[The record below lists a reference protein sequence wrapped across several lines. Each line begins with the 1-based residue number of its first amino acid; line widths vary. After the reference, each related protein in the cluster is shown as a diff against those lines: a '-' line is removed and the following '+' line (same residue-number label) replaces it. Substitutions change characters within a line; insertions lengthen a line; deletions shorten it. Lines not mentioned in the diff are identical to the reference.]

1 MTTDESNAT
10 RELVCIRTPIG
21 GHRAPRRAP
30 TRCLAWHS
38 GAHPAPPVSRES
50 LLAPASLLLDLL
62 EVEVAA
68 PGGRKRCSGH
78 WARTKG
84 GSEAT
89 NGPLARK
96 LRLGA
101 GHRGLW
107 GVATGVWCAR
117 RPRLG
122 ARGRSK
128 LQGGSGGR
136 RAMGSGG
143 AGQTSQPAGGLSRL
157 VLLVD
162 AGERPLEGVLRRGVQ
177 HLRLDRGV
185 VVRPAQ
191 SGPQRRERRGELN

>member
-10 RELVCIRTPIG
+10 RQLACIRTPIG

-50 LLAPASLLLDLL
+50 LLAAARLLLDLL

-101 GHRGLW
+101 GHRGL
-107 GVATGVWCAR
+107 GRGHRRLVREAPEAR
-117 RPRLG
+117 RARTLEAAGRLG
-122 ARGRSK
+122 WPSCHGLGRS
-128 LQGGSGGR
+128 
-136 RAMGSGG
+136 
-143 AGQTSQPAGGLSRL
+143 
-157 VLLVD
+157 
-162 AGERPLEGVLRRGVQ
+162 RPDESASWRT
-177 HLRLDRGV
+177 
-185 VVRPAQ
+185 Q
-191 SGPQRRERRGELN
+191 SPGTHR